1 MADPQEKDKSENHQ
15 STPAVQRTRHFSMRL
30 LLVIIG
36 LCVIIWSVLQ
46 QPESVQQ
53 AQTESQQGANKTRLS
68 DNEAMRPKSFNE
80 RLNAALYAE
89 RRRKRDEA
97 NRQFQDLLLEAD
109 EFSSDD
115 PRVPSLLAHAASFY
129 AKGKEISQ
137 EEVERLYLDSIDAIE
152 LVHGQ
157 DYYDLEHMYR
167 GLEQLYQSM
176 GRFQEA
182 VVQTRRLVEFY
193 QRQDII
199 DSNAR
204 YALVIPTLIRLGD
217 NLVLAGQVQEA
228 RKTYET
234 TLDMVKARGSDMFI
248 LPGIQDRLNKLSKQ
262 DTQ

>member
-1 MADPQEKDKSENHQ
+1 MEDPQEKDKSENQQ
-15 STPAVQRTRHFSMRL
+15 STRIVPRARHFSTGL
-30 LLVIIG
+30 LLAIIG
-36 LCVIIWSVLQ
+36 LCVIVWFFKEK
-46 QPESVQQ
+46 PEPIQQ
-53 AQTESQQGANKTRLS
+53 AQTESQQEANKTHLS

-80 RLNAALYAE
+80 RLDAALYDE
-89 RRRKRDEA
+89 RRSERDEA

-109 EFSSDD
+109 EFPRDD
-115 PRVPSLLAHAASFY
+115 PRVASLLARAASFY

-157 DYYDLEHMYR
+157 DYYDLEHMHQ

-182 VVQTRRLVEFY
+182 AVQSRRLVEFY
-193 QRQDII
+193 QRQYKT
-199 DSNAR
+199 DSDVR